1 MADGSG
7 GTPKAKPRWLL
18 LGGCGFIGRNLVK
31 YLLDNELASFVRVV
45 DKKAPFM
52 AFLSAD
58 YRAALV
64 EQPALVECVQAD
76 VADAD
81 MLEAA
86 FFAPPREGFGAG
98 AALAEG
104 EAMSWDFVVN
114 LAAETALGKRDDFYQ
129 KAVDGAARSGALAAS
144 LAPRLKKY
152 VFVSSA
158 SVYEPTAA
166 ASREDAPLAPWTAVA
181 ESMLRCERALAEVP
195 GLPLVVLRPA
205 LVYGPGDFGSLM
217 PRCVVAASYAR
228 AGERMEL
235 LWDGAAKLSTVHVF
249 DVARAVVLGARKLP
263 AGSVFNLADKGD
275 SDAGKLTAMLAA
287 IFGIEACFS
296 GSIKSNMANL
306 ALDKVVDAAN
316 ENHLGPWLRLLAEH
330 GIKNTP
336 LSPFLH
342 KTLLAHNQL
351 SVDGAAIEAA
361 GFKYAVPAPTL
372 DLVRD
377 PIQQHVAQ
385 GIFPNIVKG

>member
-1 MADGSG
+1 MADGG
-7 GTPKAKPRWLL
+7 GAPKVKPRWLL

-98 AALAEG
+98 VAGAGAGEG
-104 EAMSWDFVVN
+104 GAGEGGAGMSWDFVVN

-235 LWDGAAKLSTVHVF
+235 LWDGAAKLRCVPR
-249 DVARAVVLGARKLP
+249 ARTCA
-263 AGSVFNLADKGD
+263 
-275 SDAGKLTAMLAA
+275 
-287 IFGIEACFS
+287 
-296 GSIKSNMANL
+296 
-306 ALDKVVDAAN
+306 
-316 ENHLGPWLRLLAEH
+316 
-330 GIKNTP
+330 
-336 LSPFLH
+336 
-342 KTLLAHNQL
+342 
-351 SVDGAAIEAA
+351 
-361 GFKYAVPAPTL
+361 
-372 DLVRD
+372 
-377 PIQQHVAQ
+377 
-385 GIFPNIVKG
+385 